1 MGIIAACK
9 VQKTYEPKE
18 NYISIIENSTVFNN
32 HFMGFSLYDPVTG
45 ETLYSLNSDK
55 YFTPASNTKLFTF
68 YTCLRILGDSIPS
81 LKYTIQNDS
90 LFFTGTGDPS
100 FLHPEFTSQLTLQFL
115 KNRNERIFF
124 IDQGFYDESY
134 GPGWSWDDY
143 HYKFSAEKS
152 VFPIYGNYVNYIYK
166 PLQLYPEVY
175 PTYFNKFSR
184 IHTFGR
190 VENRTIQRSFLENIF
205 SIQLRTDT
213 IGDTVKIPFK
223 YSPQLLVEL
232 LSDTLKK
239 EVILLEKDDITL
251 NQAFYGF
258 ATDSLYKKM
267 LVESDNFIA
276 EQLMLLC
283 AQIISDTLNVKK
295 SIDFA
300 QDNLLPDLDVNIKWV
315 DGSGL
320 SIYNLF
326 TPQSMIYILDK
337 IYTLVPEQ
345 RLFSLLP
352 AGGVSGTIK
361 NWYKAEVPYVFAKTG
376 TLSNVHCLSG
386 YIKSNSG
393 KILIF
398 SFMHNNYISST
409 NSIRFE
415 MEKVLRQIREEF

>member
-1 MGIIAACK
+1 
-9 VQKTYEPKE
+9 
-18 NYISIIENSTVFNN
+18 
-32 HFMGFSLYDPVTG
+32 
-45 ETLYSLNSDK
+45 
-55 YFTPASNTKLFTF
+55 
-68 YTCLRILGDSIPS
+68 
-81 LKYTIQNDS
+81 
-90 LFFTGTGDPS
+90 
-100 FLHPEFTSQLTLQFL
+100 
-115 KNRNERIFF
+115 
-124 IDQGFYDESY
+124 
-134 GPGWSWDDY
+134 
-143 HYKFSAEKS
+143 
-152 VFPIYGNYVNYIYK
+152 
-166 PLQLYPEVY
+166 
-175 PTYFNKFSR
+175 
-184 IHTFGR
+184 
-190 VENRTIQRSFLENIF
+190 
-205 SIQLRTDT
+205 
-213 IGDTVKIPFK
+213 
-223 YSPQLLVEL
+223 
-232 LSDTLKK
+232 
-239 EVILLEKDDITL
+239 
-251 NQAFYGF
+251 
-258 ATDSLYKKM
+258 
-267 LVESDNFIA
+267 
-276 EQLMLLC
+276 MLLC